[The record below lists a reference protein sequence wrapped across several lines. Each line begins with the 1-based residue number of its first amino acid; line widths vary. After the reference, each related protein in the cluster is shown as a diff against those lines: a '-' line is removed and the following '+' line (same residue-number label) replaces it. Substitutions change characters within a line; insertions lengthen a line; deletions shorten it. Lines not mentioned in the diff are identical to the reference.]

1 MYKQGE
7 NMSPARLQKKQ
18 EPKGVL
24 EIYAPYILITCII
37 ILVLLIIAVIM
48 TFAGVHANTLTGTE
62 ANTWQ
67 NMEAII

>member
-1 MYKQGE
+1 MT
-7 NMSPARLQKKQ
+7 PARLD
-18 EPKGVL
+18 PKPEMSIL
-24 EIYAPYILITCII
+24 ETYAPYILIVCII
-37 ILVLLIIAVIM
+37 ILILLIIAVIM